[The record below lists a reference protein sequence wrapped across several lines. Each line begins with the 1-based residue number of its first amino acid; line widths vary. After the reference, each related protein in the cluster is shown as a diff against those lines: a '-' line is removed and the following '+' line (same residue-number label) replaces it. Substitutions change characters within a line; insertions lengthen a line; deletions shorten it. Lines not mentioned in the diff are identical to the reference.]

1 MILAVGIEWDGIG
14 GLIFIKIKI
23 MIMISKNGK
32 NCEKL
37 EKCGGPIGPK
47 PIIFHF
53 HHYRYHNKLKK
64 ERDNKVSPFSFYF

>member
-1 MILAVGIEWDGIG
+1 MIG

-23 MIMISKNGK
+23 MISKNGK
-32 NCEKL
+32 NCEKIVKNGENCEKL
-37 EKCGGPIGPK
+37 EKCGGPIGPRS
-47 PIIFHF
+47 IIFHF

>member
-23 MIMISKNGK
+23 MIMIMISKNGK

-37 EKCGGPIGPK
+37 
-47 PIIFHF
+47 
-53 HHYRYHNKLKK
+53 
-64 ERDNKVSPFSFYF
+64 